1 MVRVK
6 CSFPVVTRKTSSGD
20 IDCDNQRKIDDDDI
34 ITEQKMNTL
43 SLSTPSTPTPLQG
56 MSLGNLCL
64 YHFHRIIIIIEIV
77 IGGFLFG
84 SEIGG
89 GQFKTN
95 DYLFLIVTHILITVS
110 FLSYVNYGRVEDIQK
125 LEELGISLEG
135 RIAISR

>member
-1 MVRVK
+1 
-6 CSFPVVTRKTSSGD
+6 
-20 IDCDNQRKIDDDDI
+20 
-34 ITEQKMNTL
+34 MNTL

-64 YHFHRIIIIIEIV
+64 YHFHRIIIIIQIV
-77 IGGFLFG
+77 IGCFLFG

-95 DYLFLIVTHILITVS
+95 DYIFLISTH
-110 FLSYVNYGRVEDIQK
+110 LSYVNYGRVEDIQK

>member
-1 MVRVK
+1 
-6 CSFPVVTRKTSSGD
+6 
-20 IDCDNQRKIDDDDI
+20 
-34 ITEQKMNTL
+34 MNTL

-56 MSLGNLCL
+56 MSLEYLCL
-64 YHFHRIIIIIEIV
+64 YHFHRIIIIIQIV
-77 IGGFLFG
+77 IGCFLFG

-95 DYLFLIVTHILITVS
+95 DYIFLIVTRILITVS